1 MKGLYPK
8 VLEKLFIRKN
18 SLKRRLS
25 LLNNRKEELE
35 KEINLAEARGE
46 NITDTLKSKYSSVFF
61 IVACLD
67 AKQLTLKVRWGN
79 ISWSIE
85 YQAYCADLIRSIRFS
100 VKYGNTD
107 SLYLVCLEE
116 CFQKCDEAYD
126 NDNEI
131 LKEEY

>member
-67 AKQLTLKVRWGN
+67 AKQLTLKVYMN
-79 ISWSIE
+79 TFYK